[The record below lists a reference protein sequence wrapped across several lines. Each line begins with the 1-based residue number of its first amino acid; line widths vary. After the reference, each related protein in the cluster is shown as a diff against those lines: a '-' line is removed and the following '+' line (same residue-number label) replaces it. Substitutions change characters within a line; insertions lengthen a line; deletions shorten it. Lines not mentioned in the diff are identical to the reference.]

1 MNGRKHIAVIVG
13 LFLFAFGG
21 WGQDAFQSQY
31 WTQPSLV
38 NPAQTG
44 LIETDYRASTAYRS
58 QWASV
63 HSPFKTASAAFDTRL
78 KTGGSFIGVGGYVR
92 DDRIETANYSVFEVG
107 GQSAY
112 HLQVGRKNY
121 LSFGLSV
128 GYRRH
133 SINFDGLAWDSQYNG
148 VGYDPGIDS
157 GESFTGAAKGVV
169 DAAFGANYR
178 HIGRSRYDVG
188 YAAWHY
194 FQNQGLLTGGN
205 DRLIV
210 RQQVIFAWYQSLGDL
225 EMVYDFLGGVQ
236 GGAQMLTAGAR
247 AFYQIGS
254 DSRYTTAST
263 SNSVVGGLHYRWA
276 DAVVVS
282 AGFRYKRALT
292 FTAGY
297 DITTSSLTST
307 NQSRGAWEI
316 ALIWEGRYASNR
328 LKLR

>member
-1 MNGRKHIAVIVG
+1 MKRLNSIATLLG
-13 LFLFAFGG
+13 LLLFAFGG
-21 WGQDAFQSQY
+21 WGQDALQSQY

-44 LIETDYRASTAYRS
+44 LIETSYRASTSYRS

-63 HSPFKTASAAFDTRL
+63 HSPFKTANAAFDTRL
-78 KTGGSFIGVGGYVR
+78 KSGGNYLGVGGFVR
-92 DDRIETANYSVFEVG
+92 DDRIKTANYSIFEAA
-107 GQSAY
+107 GQAAY
-112 HLQVGRKNY
+112 HLQTGRKNY
-121 LSFGLSV
+121 LSLGLSV

-133 SINFDGLAWDSQYNG
+133 SINFEGLAWDSQYNG

-157 GESFTGAAKGVV
+157 GESFAGGAKGVV
-169 DAAFGANYR
+169 DVAFGANYR

-210 RQQVIFAWYQSLGDL
+210 RQQVVFAWYQPLGDL
-225 EMVYDFLGGVQ
+225 EMVYDFLGGLQ

-292 FTAGY
+292 FSAGY
-297 DITTSSLTST
+297 DITTSALNGT
-307 NQSRGAWEI
+307 NSGRGAWEM
-316 ALIWEGRYASNR
+316 ALVWEGWYASNR
-328 LKLR
+328 LRLR